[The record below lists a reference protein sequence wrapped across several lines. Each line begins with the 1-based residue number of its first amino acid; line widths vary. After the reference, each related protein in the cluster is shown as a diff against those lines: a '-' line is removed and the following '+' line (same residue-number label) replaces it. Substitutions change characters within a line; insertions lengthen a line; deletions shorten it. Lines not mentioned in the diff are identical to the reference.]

1 MIFMNL
7 FRKQK
12 EKLAYN
18 IYNSKNTGV
27 FLPASPTRGGSLE
40 KEAIKGQKNLFE
52 LIFNTLIRINNNVF
66 E

>member
-27 FLPASPTRGGSLE
+27 FCLLLQRGV
-40 KEAIKGQKNLFE
+40 AH
-52 LIFNTLIRINNNVF
+52 
-66 E
+66 